1 MVKRSVSYSIALIC
15 IYTDLCGNCNS
26 FENCQ
31 YWYGLSPF
39 YILLLLLFSVFFIL
53 AILNIVPLNP
63 NKSLDLFSLF
73 VDFPVYIVKSM
84 DFLNICS
91 IVNQII
97 YTDCVFPRF
106 RGQRWSVLFGYF
118 ICICFYL
125 YICFILYNCQFGIQI
140 CIWLKRHQFI
150 I

>member
-106 RGQRWSVLFGYF
+106 RGQRDLYCLVISSVFVST
-118 ICICFYL
+118 
-125 YICFILYNCQFGIQI
+125 YISVSLLYNCQFGIQI
-140 CIWLKRHQFI
+140 CI
-150 I
+150 